1 MFINEPTTTSDRK
14 IRRLGRVFEHYFGP
28 RGREFDDPI
37 FKNSNGR
44 AVPGGG
50 LLKFRVDRRA

>member
-1 MFINEPTTTSDRK
+1 MFINEPTTTSDRQ

-37 FKNSNGR
+37 FKNSNGP
-44 AVPGGG
+44 AVPGEGG
-50 LLKFRVDRRA
+50 VEVLS